1 MREGPIATVLFADDD
16 PDIRELARLLLAK
29 HGHEVVTAENGLEA
43 IAMLLSVSPALVITD
58 VNMPHQDGVAVCA
71 AVRSSPA
78 LQGIPVVL
86 LTALPADDERVVQA
100 SVLSNALVLIK
111 TEISRLGELA
121 DSLVAGSN
129 GEAA

>member
-78 LQGIPVVL
+78 LQG
-86 LTALPADDERVVQA
+86 
-100 SVLSNALVLIK
+100 S
-111 TEISRLGELA
+111 G
-121 DSLVAGSN
+121 
-129 GEAA
+129 